1 MSVAMTTS
9 SVNKADPADQVQRAG
24 RPVHQLIRAVI
35 LAMACWVLSTPLTT
49 IGGSAAAAA
58 GCLLACFWADRQ
70 ARTQMLLKLRAPAL
84 LLLLAVLV
92 ALSAYAS
99 DLLTRS
105 AWLAGAVGA
114 MPLYQASQ
122 FVFWFT
128 LAAAI
133 AIALRHTAR
142 RHAWGA
148 LPELLFVA
156 SAFVITLA
164 AHQRGM
170 IDRPYFIGDFALIR
184 GLDPTTILMAIG
196 VSAVLALAVL
206 LMMENQHRRLPY
218 HFTILAALC
227 FSLLFYVQ
235 FFGLPSP
242 QLTNDLGL
250 TGQQGGAGGSNPDNP
265 FRDGE
270 NDASDREA
278 PVAIVLFRDD
288 YEPANGAYYFRESAY
303 SEFNGSLL
311 WTAENPDLD
320 PDLVAQFPSSP
331 IDVSGEIPAQDKR
344 RSVTTTIGLL
354 TPHRSPFGL
363 DAPVRFETAPNPNS
377 LRFRQ
382 TYTVTSMVPEFE
394 FPDLIGRKAGSPDW
408 TLEQWAEYVEMPD
421 DPRYGEFARQLT
433 ATLRTEF
440 ADDPY
445 AKAMAVK
452 SWLDENG
459 IYSLKNEH
467 AYATDPAASFLFGD
481 LTGYC
486 VHFAYAA
493 TYLYRSL
500 GIPAR
505 VGVGYSVPA
514 ANRAGGSALLI
525 QAVNGHA
532 WPEIYLEGLGWV
544 IVDPAPRQTLV
555 DMSVEPQDSLQQLL
569 GDMLRDD
576 AAFQAFLEDQAG
588 TAIIDWALAVR
599 LLLMS
604 ALTALVM
611 CYLIRIYRL
620 RCAQW
625 ASPGAQYRLV
635 YRAALD
641 LLAAHGIRRR
651 FGESREAFAR
661 RMDSLLPAFKTIS
674 DWHLAAAP
682 GYAFDA
688 SMAVAGGGQHVDIH
702 NNHPGKQ
709 QWAAQLLAL
718 QTQLVQTQ
726 PRWKKAVA
734 RVHPLPW
741 FYSR

>member
-1 MSVAMTTS
+1 MSIAMTTS
-9 SVNKADPADQVQRAG
+9 SVNSSAAHFSEQRSG
-24 RPVHQLIRAVI
+24 RLIHRLIRALI
-35 LAMACWVLSTPLTT
+35 LAVACWVLSTPLTT
-49 IGGSAAAAA
+49 VGGSAAAAL
-58 GCLLACFWADRQ
+58 GCLIACFWADKQQRSHTFLQ
-70 ARTQMLLKLRAPAL
+70 LRAPAL
-84 LLLLAVLV
+84 MLLLTVLV
-92 ALSAYAS
+92 ALSAYVS
-99 DLLTRS
+99 SLMTNS
-105 AWLAGAVGA
+105 AWLAGTLGA
-114 MPLYQASQ
+114 LPLYQSAQ
-122 FVFWFT
+122 FLFWFS

-133 AIALRHTAR
+133 AVALRHTAR
-142 RHAWGA
+142 RHPWGA

-170 IDRPYFIGDFALIR
+170 IDRPYFIGDYALIR
-184 GLDPTTILMAIG
+184 GLDPTAILMAIG

-250 TGQQGGAGGSNPDNP
+250 TGQQGSGGGANPDNP

-270 NDASDREA
+270 NNASDREA

-303 SEFNGSLL
+303 SEFNGSIL
-311 WTAENPDLD
+311 WTADNPDLD

-331 IDVSGEIPAQDKR
+331 IDVSSEIPAQDKR

-363 DAPVRFETAPNPNS
+363 DAPVRFDTAPNPNR

-382 TYTVTSMVPEFE
+382 TYTVTSLVPEFE

-408 TLEQWAEYVEMPD
+408 TLDQWAEYVQMPD

-433 ATLRTEF
+433 ATLRPEF

-505 VGVGYSVPA
+505 VGVGYSVPS

-555 DMSVEPQDSLQQLL
+555 DMSVDPQDSLQQLL

-588 TAIIDWALAVR
+588 TGVINWALLSR
-599 LLLMS
+599 
-604 ALTALVM
+604 ALVM
-611 CYLIRIYRL
+611 LTLMLLALSYLIKIYRL
-620 RCAQW
+620 RCAAW
-625 ASPGAQYRLV
+625 APEQAQYRLV

-641 LLAAHGIRRR
+641 MLAAYGLRRR

-661 RMDSLLPAFKTIS
+661 RMVAPLPAFNTIS
-674 DWHLAAAP
+674 EWHLATAP

-688 SMAVAGGGQHVDIH
+688 SLAMAGGHVRT
-702 NNHPGKQ
+702 NHHSKE
-709 QWAAQLLAL
+709 QWTAQLNELHQQL
-718 QTQLVQTQ
+718 QLTQSW
-726 PRWKKAVA
+726 WKKAAAV
-734 RVHPLPW
+734 VHPLPW
-741 FYSR
+741 LQSR

>member
-1 MSVAMTTS
+1 MSIAMNTS
-9 SVNKADPADQVQRAG
+9 RLEITDNNHRSG
-24 RPVHQLIRAVI
+24 RTGHRLIRALI
-35 LAMACWVLSTPLTT
+35 LAVACWVLSTPLTT
-49 IGGSAAAAA
+49 VAGSAAAAL
-58 GCLLACFWADRQ
+58 GCVLACFWADRQ
-70 ARTQMLLKLRAPAL
+70 LRSHTLLQLRAPVL
-84 LLLLAVLV
+84 ILLLAVLV
-92 ALSAYAS
+92 ALAAYVS
-99 DLLTRS
+99 SVLTNS
-105 AWLAGAVGA
+105 SWLAASLGAL
-114 MPLYQASQ
+114 PLYQAAQSL
-122 FVFWFT
+122 FWFT
-128 LAAAI
+128 LAAAL
-133 AIALRHTAR
+133 AITLRHTAR

-170 IDRPYFIGDFALIR
+170 IDRPYFIGDYALIR

-196 VSAVLALAVL
+196 VSAVLAMAVL

-218 HFTILAALC
+218 HFVIMAMLC

-250 TGQQGGAGGSNPDNP
+250 TGQQGSGGGANPDNP

-270 NDASDREA
+270 NSASDREA

-303 SEFNGSLL
+303 SEFNGTLL

-320 PDLVAQFPSSP
+320 PDLVSQFPSSP
-331 IDVSGEIPAQDKR
+331 IDVSSEIPAQDKR

-382 TYTVTSMVPEFE
+382 TYTVTSLVPEFE

-408 TLEQWAEYVEMPD
+408 TLQQWAEYVEMPD

-433 ATLRTEF
+433 ATLRPEF
-440 ADDPY
+440 VDDPY

-505 VGVGYSVPA
+505 VGVGYSVPS

-576 AAFQAFLEDQAG
+576 AAFQAFLQDQAG
-588 TAIIDWALAVR
+588 TPMVNWALLSR
-599 LLLMS
+599 SLILL
-604 ALTALVM
+604 ALTLLALS
-611 CYLIRIYRL
+611 YLIKSYRL
-620 RCAQW
+620 RRAAW
-625 ASPGAQYRLV
+625 ASQAEQYRLV

-641 LLAAHGIRRR
+641 LLAAHGLRRR

-661 RMDSLLPAFKTIS
+661 RLSAQLPAFKTIS
-674 DWHLAAAP
+674 DWHLAATP

-688 SMAVAGGGQHVDIH
+688 SLAIAGAGNMRD
-702 NNHPGKQ
+702 NNTHSKQ
-709 QWAAQLLAL
+709 QWASMSAELHKQLRQSQSWWQKALA
-718 QTQLVQTQ
+718 VC
-726 PRWKKAVA
+726 
-734 RVHPLPW
+734 HPSPW
-741 FYSR
+741 LLSS

>member
-1 MSVAMTTS
+1 MSIAMNS
-9 SVNKADPADQVQRAG
+9 SSISKPAPQAHAERAG
-24 RPVHQLIRAVI
+24 HPIHRLVRALI
-35 LAMACWVLSTPLTT
+35 LAIACWVLSTPLTT
-49 IGGSAAAAA
+49 VSGSAAAAA
-58 GCLLACFWADRQ
+58 GCLLTCIWVDRQ
-70 ARTQMLLKLRAPAL
+70 ARSHTLLQLRAPAL
-84 LLLLAVLV
+84 IMLLVMLTALA
-92 ALSAYAS
+92 AYIS
-99 DLLTRS
+99 SLLTGS
-105 AWLAGAVGA
+105 AWLAATVGA
-114 MPLYQASQ
+114 IPLYQTAQ
-122 FVFWFT
+122 FLLWFT
-128 LAAAI
+128 LAAAV
-133 AIALRHTAR
+133 AIILRHTAR

-196 VSAVLALAVL
+196 VGAVLALAVL

-218 HFTILAALC
+218 HFSILAALC
-227 FSLLFYVQ
+227 LSLLFYVQ

-250 TGQQGGAGGSNPDNP
+250 TGQQGGGGSSNPDNP
-265 FRDGE
+265 FRDGQ

-311 WTAENPDLD
+311 WTAENPELD
-320 PDLVAQFPSSP
+320 ADLVAQFPSSP
-331 IDVSGEIPAQDKR
+331 IDVSSEVPGQNLR
-344 RSVTTTIGLL
+344 RAVTTTIGLL

-382 TYTVTSMVPEFE
+382 TYTVTSLVPEFE
-394 FPDLIGRKAGSPDW
+394 FPDLLGRKAGSPDW
-408 TLEQWAEYVEMPD
+408 TLSQWAEYVQMPD
-421 DPRYGEFARQLT
+421 DPRYGEFAHQLT
-433 ATLRTEF
+433 ATLRPEF

-505 VGVGYSVPA
+505 VGIGYSVPS

-544 IVDPAPRQTLV
+544 IVDPTPRQTLV

-588 TAIIDWALAVR
+588 SAIIDWR
-599 LLLMS
+599 LLGRSLMV
-604 ALTALVM
+604 LTLTLLVLA
-611 CYLIRIYRL
+611 YLTKIYRL
-620 RCAQW
+620 RCPQW
-625 ASPGAQYRLV
+625 AAPNAQYRLI

-641 LLAAHGIRRR
+641 LLAAYGMRRR

-661 RMDSLLPAFKTIS
+661 RIDPQLPAFKIIS
-674 DWHLAAAP
+674 DWHLSAAP
-682 GYAFDA
+682 GYAFDSSLA
-688 SMAVAGGGQHVDIH
+688 IAGAAAQL
-702 NNHPGKQ
+702 PGEHSRQ
-709 QWAAQLLAL
+709 QWAGQLQAL
-718 QTQLVQTQ
+718 QQELQQTQ
-726 PRWKKAVA
+726 SWWKKTLAV
-734 RVHPLPW
+734 VHPLPW
-741 FYSR
+741 MQSR

>member
-1 MSVAMTTS
+1 MSIAMNTS
-9 SVNKADPADQVQRAG
+9 SLSSANANLTDNRSR
-24 RPVHQLIRAVI
+24 RPVHRMIRATI
-35 LAMACWVLSTPLTT
+35 LALACWVLSTPLTT
-49 IGGSAAAAA
+49 VGGSGAAAL
-58 GCLLACFWADRQ
+58 GCILACFWVDGQQRSN
-70 ARTQMLLKLRAPAL
+70 TLLQLRAPAL
-84 LLLLAVLV
+84 MLLSALLV
-92 ALSAYAS
+92 ALSAYIS
-99 DLLTRS
+99 TLLTNS
-105 AWLAGAVGA
+105 TWLAGTIGA
-114 MPLYQASQ
+114 LPLYQSAQ

-128 LAAAI
+128 LAGAI
-133 AIALRHTAR
+133 TVMLRHTAR

-170 IDRPYFIGDFALIR
+170 IDRPYFIGDYALIR
-184 GLDPTTILMAIG
+184 GLDPTSILMAIG
-196 VSAVLALAVL
+196 VGAVLALAVL
-206 LMMENQHRRLPY
+206 LMMENQNRHLPY
-218 HFTILAALC
+218 HVGILTVLC

-250 TGQQGGAGGSNPDNP
+250 TGQQGSGSGADPDNP

-270 NDASDREA
+270 NNASDREA

-303 SEFNGSLL
+303 SEFNGRLL

-331 IDVSGEIPAQDKR
+331 IDVSNEIPAQDKR

-363 DAPVRFETAPNPNS
+363 DAPVRFEPAPNPNS

-382 TYTVTSMVPEFE
+382 TYTVTSLVPEFE

-408 TLEQWAEYVEMPD
+408 TLEQWAEYVQMPD

-433 ATLRTEF
+433 ATLRPEF

-452 SWLDENG
+452 AWLDENG

-467 AYATDPAASFLFGD
+467 AYAADPAASFLFGD

-505 VGVGYSVPA
+505 VGVGYSVPS

-532 WPEIYLEGLGWV
+532 WPEIYLEDMGWV

-555 DMSVEPQDSLQQLL
+555 DMSVEPQDTLQQLL

-576 AAFQAFLEDQAG
+576 AAFQAFLQDRAG
-588 TAIIDWALAVR
+588 NSVINWALVTRALISLALS
-599 LLLMS
+599 LLVL
-604 ALTALVM
+604 
-611 CYLIRIYRL
+611 CWLIKIYRL
-620 RCAQW
+620 RCAAW
-625 ASPGAQYRLV
+625 ASDTEQYRLV

-641 LLAAHGIRRR
+641 TLAAHGERRR

-661 RMDSLLPAFKTIS
+661 RVSAQLPAFKVIS

-688 SMAVAGGGQHVDIH
+688 SLAMAGAGHQQRISGHS
-702 NNHPGKQ
+702 KQ
-709 QWAAQLLAL
+709 QWSTQFIELQKQLQQSKAWWQKTLA
-718 QTQLVQTQ
+718 VIN
-726 PRWKKAVA
+726 
-734 RVHPLPW
+734 PLSW
-741 FYSR
+741 IKSR